1 MLNDPTKDR
10 NSDAP
15 LTGRGMLVVV
25 SSPSG
30 GGKGTLIDR
39 VLKTVPGVSYSISY
53 TTRLPRGTEQD
64 GREYFFVDRAAFAE
78 MIERGEFLEWADV
91 YGHFYGTS
99 AAQVER
105 ERAAG
110 RDIILEIDVQ
120 GAASIRAKV
129 PDSIS
134 VFILPPSFELLRERL
149 VARNTDSVADLERRM
164 KGAPSEVEQYRF
176 FDYVVLND
184 DINRASHELAAVI
197 YAERARCQ
205 RQATIL
211 RDALEDF
218 GVVTEPGAVAT
229 GPGVVTEPGA
239 VATGPGVVPGDESD
253 PGAVATGPGVVT
265 EPER

>member
-1 MLNDPTKDR
+1 MLNDSTKDR

-53 TTRLPRGTEQD
+53 TTRAPRGTEQN
-64 GREYFFVDRAAFAE
+64 GREYFFVDRPAFAA

-91 YGHFYGTS
+91 YGHLYGTN

-149 VARNTDSVADLERRM
+149 VARNTDSAADLERRM
-164 KGAPSEVEQYRF
+164 TGAPLHMCLLNSRTADSEMGLISVPHYTFRTPAPPHLEPAQLLSVE
-176 FDYVVLND
+176 
-184 DINRASHELAAVI
+184 
-197 YAERARCQ
+197 
-205 RQATIL
+205 
-211 RDALEDF
+211 
-218 GVVTEPGAVAT
+218 
-229 GPGVVTEPGA
+229 
-239 VATGPGVVPGDESD
+239 
-253 PGAVATGPGVVT
+253 
-265 EPER
+265 